1 MSVIHK
7 PLSGP
12 EESPQR
18 EDLIVEGLRQNNL
31 KDISVAIPHDRITAI
46 VGPSGSG
53 KSSLAFDTL
62 FAEGRWRF
70 MESLSTYTRL
80 FLDKMERPDM
90 DAIRNIRPAIAVE
103 QKNPV
108 RTSRS
113 TVGTASEVNDYIRLI
128 FSRIGKLYCPKC
140 KIEIRPD
147 EPAEIAGEL
156 MSRFPGRRAAIGFVT
171 SLNNKSDKKDVHEVI
186 DGLMARG
193 FSRVRVK
200 GKTYDLN
207 EKQAGLQGM
216 KNLDVVM
223 DRVVLKK
230 TARDRLTESL
240 ENAYREGGEAAW
252 VAVEGEDT
260 ERFRR
265 RPLCRECGLETP
277 RPTPLALSFNHPVG
291 ACPECR
297 GFGNVLLYDEGKI
310 IPDKALSLRQGAI
323 APWTKPSYKWLYE
336 ELEAAAPAEG
346 IDLDAPYEDLTERTH
361 ALIRNGSPNFHG
373 IDEFFAGLEKKQYKL
388 HIKVFT
394 SRYKSF
400 STCSLCKGIRL
411 GESALNLTIGG
422 RNIAE
427 INAMTISDARVFF
440 HSLKL
445 GPMEKKI
452 SGEAIRQIICKLDFL
467 FQTGLGYI
475 SLSRAT
481 KTLSGGEIQRVT
493 LATQLASTLT
503 GVLYVLDEPSVG
515 LHPVDIEAI
524 KGQMEKLRSRGN
536 TIVVVE
542 HDHDIIRNSDYI
554 VELGPG
560 AGASGGRLVFTG
572 DTVDFL
578 KNAQTLTSK
587 YMTGRISIPVP
598 RWRRKG
604 NGRSISLEG
613 ASGNNLKG
621 VNVRIPLK
629 TFTCVTGVSGSGK
642 STLIIETLYRALAR
656 RFNIKSDA
664 PLPFRALH
672 GTGDIRGLTLIS
684 QSPIGRSHRSMP
696 VTYIGA
702 FDSIRKAF
710 ASQPSARSAGLT
722 PGAFSFNVPGGRC
735 EKCGGEGARKLDM
748 YFLPDVYIKCP
759 ACEGRRFNRRTLSIK
774 YRGKNISDVLKMSFD
789 EASRLFRQNADLR
802 RRFAMM
808 AEVGLGYLRLG
819 QPAPRLSGGEAQ
831 RIKVARELLKGNS
844 GERLFIL
851 DEPTRGL
858 HTDDIKKLLSLLG
871 RLVDSGNTVL
881 VIEHNMEVIKTADHI
896 IDMGPGGGPD
906 GGRILCSGTPEA
918 AAGTSG
924 GKTADFLLKALSIK
938 KTATSEAHENPS

>member
-7 PLSGP
+7 PLLGP
-12 EESPQR
+12 EESRPC

-31 KDISVAIPHDRITAI
+31 KNITVAIPHDRITAV

-53 KSSLAFDTL
+53 KSSLAFETL

-128 FSRIGKLYCPKC
+128 FSRIGRLYCPRC
-140 KIEIRPD
+140 NIEISPD
-147 EPAEIAGEL
+147 EPTKIAGEL
-156 MSRFPGRRAAIGFVT
+156 ISRFPGRRAVIGFVI
-171 SLNNKSDKKDVHEVI
+171 SLNGKSYKKGANEAI
-186 DGLMARG
+186 ESLMARG

-207 EKQAGLQGM
+207 EKKTDLQVM
-216 KNLDVVM
+216 ENLDVVM

-240 ENAYREGGEAAW
+240 ENAYMEGGEEAW

-260 ERFRR
+260 KRFRR

-310 IPDKALSLRQGAI
+310 IPDKTLSLRQGAI
-323 APWTKPSYKWLYE
+323 APWTKPSYRWLYE
-336 ELEAAAPAEG
+336 ELEETAPSDG
-346 IDLDAPYEDLTERTH
+346 IDLDVPYQDLPKEIQR
-361 ALIRNGSPNFHG
+361 LIHEGAPNFHG

-400 STCSLCKGIRL
+400 STCTLCEGRRL
-411 GESALNLTIGG
+411 SDRALNLIIGG
-422 RNIAE
+422 KNIAQ
-427 INAMTISDARVFF
+427 INAMAISEARDFF
-440 HSLKL
+440 YSLKL

-452 SGEAIRQIICKLDFL
+452 SGEAIRQVVCKLDFL

-475 SLSRAT
+475 ALSRAT

-542 HDHDIIRNSDYI
+542 HDHEIIRNSDYI

-560 AGASGGRLVFTG
+560 AGTSGGRLVFTG
-572 DTVDFL
+572 DTVGFL
-578 KNAQTLTSK
+578 KKAQTLTSK
-587 YMTGRISIPVP
+587 YLTGRLSIPVP
-598 RWRRKG
+598 RWRRQG

-613 ASGNNLKG
+613 ASGNNLKE

-629 TFTCVTGVSGSGK
+629 TLTCVTGVSGSGK
-642 STLIIETLYRALAR
+642 STLIIETLYRALAG
-656 RFNIKSDA
+656 RFNLKSET
-664 PLPFRALH
+664 PLPFTALH
-672 GTGDIRGLTLIS
+672 GAGDIRGLTLIG
-684 QSPIGRSHRSMP
+684 QSPIGRSHRSIP
-696 VTYIGA
+696 ATFIGA
-702 FDSIRKAF
+702 FASIRKAF
-710 ASQPSARSAGLT
+710 ASEPSARSIGCT
-722 PGAFSFNVPGGRC
+722 PGDFSFNVPGGRC

-759 ACEGRRFNRRTLSIK
+759 ACEGRRFNRKTLSIK
-774 YRGKNISDVLKMSFD
+774 YRGKSIGDVLGMSFD
-789 EASRLFRQNADLR
+789 EAARLFRQNADLKKK
-802 RRFAMM
+802 FGIM

-831 RIKVARELLKGNS
+831 RIKIARELLKGNY

-881 VIEHNMEVIKTADHI
+881 IIEHNMEVIKTADHI
-896 IDMGPGGGPD
+896 IDMGPGGGPE
-906 GGRILCSGTPEA
+906 GGSIVCSGTPEA
-918 AAGTSG
+918 AARTPG
-924 GKTADFLLKALSIK
+924 GKTGAFLLKALSI
-938 KTATSEAHENPS
+938 

>member
-7 PLSGP
+7 PLPGP

-31 KDISVAIPHDRITAI
+31 KNISVAIPHDRITAV

-53 KSSLAFDTL
+53 KSSLAFETL

-113 TVGTASEVNDYIRLI
+113 TVGTASEINDYIRLI
-128 FSRIGKLYCPKC
+128 FSRIGRLYCPKC

-147 EPAEIAGEL
+147 EPTEIAGEL
-156 MSRFPGRRAAIGFVT
+156 ISRFAGRRAAIGFVI
-171 SLNNKSDKKDVHEVI
+171 SLNDKAYKGGADELI
-186 DGLMARG
+186 ESLMARG
-193 FSRVRVK
+193 FSRIRVN

-207 EKQAGLQGM
+207 EKKAGLQGM
-216 KNLDVVM
+216 ENLDVVM

-240 ENAYREGGEAAW
+240 ESSYIEGGEAAW

-260 ERFRR
+260 KRFRR
-265 RPLCRECGLETP
+265 RPICRECGLETP
-277 RPTPLALSFNHPVG
+277 RPTALALSFNHPVG
-291 ACPECR
+291 ACPRCR
-297 GFGNVLLYDEGKI
+297 GFGNVLLYDESKI
-310 IPDKALSLRQGAI
+310 IPDKTLSLRQGAI
-323 APWTKPSYKWLYE
+323 APWTKPSYIWLYE
-336 ELEAAAPAEG
+336 ELEEAAPAHG
-346 IDLDAPYEDLTERTH
+346 IDLDTPYQDLQKHTQI
-361 ALIRNGSPNFHG
+361 LIRNGAPDFHG

-400 STCSLCKGIRL
+400 STCTLCEGRRL
-411 GESALNLTIGG
+411 GEGALNLTVGG
-422 RNIAE
+422 KNIAQ
-427 INAMTISDARVFF
+427 INAMTITDARVFF
-440 HSLKL
+440 HSLRL
-445 GPMEKKI
+445 SPGERKI
-452 SGEAIRQIICKLDFL
+452 SGEAIKQILCKLDFL

-503 GVLYVLDEPSVG
+503 GVLYILDEPSVG

-524 KGQMEKLRSRGN
+524 KEQMEKLRSRGN

-542 HDHDIIRNSDYI
+542 HDPDIIKNSDYI

-587 YMTGRISIPVP
+587 YLTGRLSIPVP
-598 RWRRKG
+598 RWRRQG
-604 NGRSISLEG
+604 SGRGLCLEG
-613 ASGNNLKG
+613 ASGNNLRG

-629 TFTCVTGVSGSGK
+629 TLTCVTGVSGSGK
-642 STLIIETLYRALAR
+642 STLIIETLYRALAV
-656 RFNIKSDA
+656 RFNLKSEA
-664 PLPFRALH
+664 PLPFTALH
-672 GTGDIRGLTLIS
+672 GASDIRGLTLIG
-684 QSPIGRSHRSMP
+684 QSPIGRSHRSIP
-696 VTYIGA
+696 LTYIGA
-702 FDSIRKAF
+702 FDSIRKTF
-710 ASQPSARSAGLT
+710 ASEPSARASGLA
-722 PGAFSFNVPGGRC
+722 PCAFSFNVPGGRC

-759 ACEGRRFNRRTLSIK
+759 ACDGRRFNRKTLSIK
-774 YRGKNISDVLKMSFD
+774 YRGKNIGDVLEMSFD
-789 EASRLFRQNADLR
+789 EAARLFRKNADLKKK
-802 RRFAMM
+802 FGIM

-831 RIKVARELLKGNS
+831 RIRVARELLKGNS
-844 GERLFIL
+844 GDRLYIL

-881 VIEHNMEVIKTADHI
+881 IIEHNMEVIKTADHI
-896 IDMGPGGGPD
+896 IDMGPGSGPE
-906 GGRILCSGTPEA
+906 GGRIVCSGTPEA
-918 AAGTSG
+918 AAMTPG
-924 GKTADFLLKALSIK
+924 GKTAAFLLKALSIK
-938 KTATSEAHENPS
+938 KNSRAERS